1 MNINQL
7 KYFVS
12 VVDLRSFSEAAKA
25 QGVTVQA
32 VSKAIGD
39 LEREASTKLFERTS
53 HGVIPTQ
60 AGTAFC
66 EKARPVRDA
75 FLQLEDFVAGKCEQ
89 PAPQDAPHA
98 ASPVIAPASTTAGA
112 GRQAAIRL
120 ELCAPNFDGNV
131 NIREAFMMMVGDT
144 TGFDL
149 DFSLEYPSIALTHLA
164 SGEATALVTI
174 GRFDRPEL
182 KCLPVGTLPTGIVV
196 MRDHPLAAKEFVS
209 LADLAAY
216 PANMS
221 PELDSFNESI
231 LVMYKNKRLLGKIEA
246 IDNQKDMEVFMRVR
260 KGYYFS
266 AVIPAPD
273 NPDNPTVCVPI
284 DPARA
289 LKVPVCI
296 VSRKDGQTPQLAAVE
311 SFLLKVMGK
320 VGAAAKDTAN

>member
-1 MNINQL
+1 MNINQV

-12 VVDLRSFSEAAKA
+12 VYDLRSFSEAAKA

-39 LEREASTKLFERTS
+39 LERAASTKFFERTT
-53 HGVIPTQ
+53 HGVVPTP

-66 EKARPVRDA
+66 EKARPAREA
-75 FLQLEDFVAGKCEQ
+75 FMQLEAFVSGKCEQ
-89 PAPQDAPHA
+89 SAPHA
-98 ASPVIAPASTTAGA
+98 AMPAAAPSAAPASTPAA
-112 GRQAAIRL
+112 RGRAAIRL
-120 ELCAPNFDGNV
+120 ELCAPNFEGNV

-144 TGFDL
+144 TGLDL
-149 DFSLEYPSIALTHLA
+149 DFSLEYPSVALAHLK
-164 SGEATALVTI
+164 SGQATALVTI
-174 GRFDRPEL
+174 GRFERPEL

-273 NPDNPTVCVPI
+273 NPDNPTVCVPV
-284 DPARA
+284 DPACA

-311 SFLLKVMGK
+311 GFLLKVMGK
-320 VGAAAKDTAN
+320 VGAAAKDSAN

>member
-1 MNINQL
+1 MNINQV
-7 KYFVS
+7 KYFVC
-12 VVDLRSFSEAAKA
+12 VFDLRSFSEAAKT

-39 LEREASTKLFERTS
+39 LEREAATKLFERTS
-53 HGVIPTQ
+53 HGVVPTQ
-60 AGTAFC
+60 AGIAFC

-75 FLQLEDFVAGKCEQ
+75 FLQLEDFVAAKCEPQ
-89 PAPQDAPHA
+89 PAADAHIAPSTLVSAGAHA
-98 ASPVIAPASTTAGA
+98 ATRGH
-112 GRQAAIRL
+112 AAIRL
-120 ELCAPNFDGNV
+120 ELCAPNFEGNV

-144 TGFDL
+144 TGLDL
-149 DFSLEYPSIALTHLA
+149 DFSLEYPSIALEHLK
-164 SGEATALVTI
+164 SGGATALVTI
-174 GRFDRPEL
+174 GRFERPEL

-196 MRDHPLAAKEFVS
+196 MRDHPLAAKEFVT

-266 AVIPAPD
+266 AVIPAPT

-284 DPARA
+284 DPACA
-289 LKVPVCI
+289 LKVPICI
-296 VSRKDGQTPQLAAVE
+296 VSKKDGQTPQLAAVE
-311 SFLLKVMGK
+311 GFLLKVMDK
-320 VGAAAKDTAN
+320 VGAAAKTPEN

>member
-1 MNINQL
+1 MNINQV

-12 VVDLRSFSEAAKA
+12 VYDLRSFSEAAKV

-75 FLQLEDFVAGKCEQ
+75 FAQLEDFVAGKCEQ
-89 PAPQDAPHA
+89 PAPHA
-98 ASPVIAPASTTAGA
+98 AMPAATPAAAPTGAPAAHA
-112 GRQAAIRL
+112 QPAIRL

-144 TGFDL
+144 TGLDL
-149 DFSLEYPSIALTHLA
+149 DFSLEYPSVALTHLE
-164 SGEATALVTI
+164 SGQATALVTI
-174 GRFDRPEL
+174 GRFERPEL

-221 PELDSFNESI
+221 PELDSYNESI

-273 NPDNPTVCVPI
+273 NPDNPTVCVPV
-284 DPARA
+284 DPACA

-311 SFLLKVMGK
+311 GFLLKVMGK
-320 VGAAAKDTAN
+320 VGAAAKDSAN

>member
-1 MNINQL
+1 MNINQV

-75 FLQLEDFVAGKCEQ
+75 FLQLEDFVAGKFEQ
-89 PAPQDAPHA
+89 PAPHA
-98 ASPVIAPASTTAGA
+98 ASSVIAPASTSAGA

-149 DFSLEYPSIALTHLA
+149 DFSLEYPGIALTHLA

-311 SFLLKVMGK
+311 GFLLKVRGK
-320 VGAAAKDTAN
+320 VGAAAKDSAN